1 MFTFRALKKYY
12 FILPIFALFTVFT
25 TSAADAAILS
35 SGRLAQKNNAELSVT
50 DLKESLQNTVQKIRV
65 TFSTTGPE
73 YSNVFTTK
81 EIKTLETKLQE
92 YTRILAKRIY
102 QNKLLLSSIENI
114 TDKNIPLKERDYF
127 LNFHKEIIEQTESL
141 SDIFIS
147 KNIYRMLLEN
157 KIEETKQDYNQE
169 QAFIETKLQLSV
181 LVSTI
186 FSFKEKLLSEYIKLK
201 SKNNN
206 Y

>member
-1 MFTFRALKKYY
+1 MFTFKRLKKYHL
-12 FILPIFALFTVFT
+12 ILPIFTLFVVFT

-50 DLKESLQNTVQKIRV
+50 DLKESLQNTVQKINL
-65 TFSTTGPE
+65 TFSTTGLE
-73 YSNVFTTK
+73 YTNVFTTK
-81 EIKTLETKLQE
+81 EIETLEIKLQE

-114 TDKNIPLKERDYF
+114 TDKNVPLKESDYF

-157 KIEETKQDYNQE
+157 KIEETEQDYKQDQV
-169 QAFIETKLQLSV
+169 FIETKLQLSV

>member
-1 MFTFRALKKYY
+1 MFTFKRLKKYHL
-12 FILPIFALFTVFT
+12 ILPIFALFVVFT

-50 DLKESLQNTVQKIRV
+50 DLKESLQNTVQKINV
-65 TFSTTGPE
+65 TFSTTGSE
-73 YSNVFTTK
+73 YTNVFTTK
-81 EIKTLETKLQE
+81 EIETLETKLQE

-114 TDKNIPLKERDYF
+114 TDKNIPLKESDYF

-157 KIEETKQDYNQE
+157 KIEETKQDHNQD

-181 LVSTI
+181 LVSAI

>member
-1 MFTFRALKKYY
+1 
-12 FILPIFALFTVFT
+12 
-25 TSAADAAILS
+25 
-35 SGRLAQKNNAELSVT
+35 
-50 DLKESLQNTVQKIRV
+50 
-65 TFSTTGPE
+65 
-73 YSNVFTTK
+73 
-81 EIKTLETKLQE
+81 
-92 YTRILAKRIY
+92 
-102 QNKLLLSSIENI
+102 
-114 TDKNIPLKERDYF
+114 
-127 LNFHKEIIEQTESL
+127 
-141 SDIFIS
+141 
-147 KNIYRMLLEN
+147 MLLEN

>member
-1 MFTFRALKKYY
+1 M
-12 FILPIFALFTVFT
+12 
-25 TSAADAAILS
+25 
-35 SGRLAQKNNAELSVT
+35 
-50 DLKESLQNTVQKIRV
+50 
-65 TFSTTGPE
+65 
-73 YSNVFTTK
+73 TTK

>member
-1 MFTFRALKKYY
+1 MFTFKRLKKYHL
-12 FILPIFALFTVFT
+12 ILPIFALFVVFT

-50 DLKESLQNTVQKIRV
+50 DLKESLQNTVQKINV
-65 TFSTTGPE
+65 TFSTTGSE
-73 YSNVFTTK
+73 YTNVFTTK
-81 EIKTLETKLQE
+81 EIETLETKLQE

-114 TDKNIPLKERDYF
+114 TDKNVPLKESDYF

-157 KIEETKQDYNQE
+157 KIGKTEQDYKQDQV
-169 QAFIETKLQLSV
+169 FIETKLQLSV